1 LVWVPRLGCGRRDLT
16 GREFGEWTVLAFSH
30 VSETGKSY
38 FFCRCSCGKEKLV
51 EGYTLTGGRSRSCRR
66 CSAVK
71 VANKVNRTHGM
82 SRTKVYR
89 TWQSIKTR
97 CYNSKSEKCF
107 KYHGGVGVRVC
118 QAWLDSFE
126 SFYEYMG
133 EPPTPLHTIDRIDP
147 FGHYEPGNVR
157 WATQSEQMQNTR
169 RSMLAAAPEKRSN
182 LRKMMGELCPEG
194 K

>member
-71 VANKVNRTHGM
+71 VLLTEPMGC
-82 SRTKVYR
+82 RTKVYN
-89 TWQSIKTR
+89 T
-97 CYNSKSEKCF
+97 
-107 KYHGGVGVRVC
+107 
-118 QAWLDSFE
+118 
-126 SFYEYMG
+126 
-133 EPPTPLHTIDRIDP
+133 
-147 FGHYEPGNVR
+147 GNR
-157 WATQSEQMQNTR
+157 
-169 RSMLAAAPEKRSN
+169 
-182 LRKMMGELCPEG
+182 
-194 K
+194 